1 MLGPGCLQ
9 NTDNPVCPIPEA
21 FPMRVLLVEDDAM
34 LADGLRELFVGLG
47 FALDHLPAAE
57 PALAAIRLT
66 QFDLV
71 LVDLGLPGMD
81 GLELVRRIRSQR
93 NKVPI
98 LILTARDAL
107 DDRVRGLNEGADDY
121 LVKPFAMPELIARA
135 QALIRRSQSNAHSV
149 ITLGALTMDLGQHL
163 ASLAEEPLLLTGR
176 EWAVLESL
184 LLAAPRVLSKTK
196 LADSLSQWDKE
207 ISTNAVEIYVSRLR
221 TKLQHC
227 GVLIRTV
234 RGIGYRLEQGPSHDG
249 SC

>member
-1 MLGPGCLQ
+1 
-9 NTDNPVCPIPEA
+9 
-21 FPMRVLLVEDDAM
+21 MRVLLVEDDAM
-34 LADGLRELFVGLG
+34 LADGLRELFAGLG
-47 FALDHLPAAE
+47 FALDHLSAAE
-57 PALAAIRLT
+57 PALVATRLT

-107 DDRVRGLNEGADDY
+107 EDRVRGLNEGADDY
-121 LVKPFAMPELIARA
+121 LVKPFAMPELIARV
-135 QALIRRSQSNAHSV
+135 QALIRRSQSNAQSV
-149 ITLGALTMDLGQHL
+149 ITLGALVMDIGQHL
-163 ASLAEEPLLLTGR
+163 ASLGTEALLLTGR

-184 LLAAPRVLSKTK
+184 LLATPRILSKAK

-221 TKLQHC
+221 TKLQDS

-234 RGIGYRLEQGPSHDG
+234 RGIGYRLEEGRSDDAA
-249 SC
+249 C

>member
-1 MLGPGCLQ
+1 
-9 NTDNPVCPIPEA
+9 
-21 FPMRVLLVEDDAM
+21 MRVLLVEDDAM

-57 PALAAIRLT
+57 PALVATELT

-71 LVDLGLPGMD
+71 VVDIGLPGMD
-81 GLELVRRIRSQR
+81 GLELVRRIRRQR

-107 DDRVRGLNEGADDY
+107 EDRVRGLNEGADDY

-135 QALIRRSQSNAHSV
+135 QALIRRSQSNAQSV
-149 ITLGALTMDLGQHL
+149 ITLGALVMDIGQHEARL
-163 ASLAEEPLLLTGR
+163 GAEALPLTGR
-176 EWAVLESL
+176 EWNVLESL
-184 LLAAPRVLSKTK
+184 LLATPRILSKGK

-221 TKLQHC
+221 TKLQGS

-234 RGIGYRLEQGPSHDG
+234 RGIGYRLEEGRSHDAA
-249 SC
+249 C

>member
-1 MLGPGCLQ
+1 
-9 NTDNPVCPIPEA
+9 
-21 FPMRVLLVEDDAM
+21 MRVLLVEDDAM
-34 LADGLRELFVGLG
+34 LADGLRELFAGLG
-47 FALDHLPAAE
+47 FALDHLSAAE
-57 PALAAIRLT
+57 PALVATRLT

-107 DDRVRGLNEGADDY
+107 EDRVRGLNEGADDY
-121 LVKPFAMPELIARA
+121 LVKPFAMPELIARV
-135 QALIRRSQSNAHSV
+135 QALIRRSQSNAQSV
-149 ITLGALTMDLGQHL
+149 IALGALVMDIGQHL
-163 ASLAEEPLLLTGR
+163 ASLGTEALLLTGR

-184 LLAAPRVLSKTK
+184 LLATPRILSKAK

-221 TKLQHC
+221 TKLQDS

-234 RGIGYRLEQGPSHDG
+234 RGIGYRLEEGRSDDAA
-249 SC
+249 C

>member
-1 MLGPGCLQ
+1 
-9 NTDNPVCPIPEA
+9 
-21 FPMRVLLVEDDAM
+21 MRVLLVEDDAM

-57 PALAAIRLT
+57 PALVATELT

-71 LVDLGLPGMD
+71 VLDIGLPGMD

-107 DDRVRGLNEGADDY
+107 EDRVRGLNEGADDY

-135 QALIRRSQSNAHSV
+135 QALIRRSQSNAQSV
-149 ITLGALTMDLGQHL
+149 ITLGALVMDIGQHEARL
-163 ASLAEEPLLLTGR
+163 GAESLPLTGR
-176 EWAVLESL
+176 EWNVLESL
-184 LLAAPRVLSKTK
+184 LLATPRILSKAK

-221 TKLQHC
+221 TKLQDS

-234 RGIGYRLEQGPSHDG
+234 RGIGYRLEEGCPHDAA
-249 SC
+249 C

>member
-1 MLGPGCLQ
+1 
-9 NTDNPVCPIPEA
+9 
-21 FPMRVLLVEDDAM
+21 MRVLLVEDDAM
-34 LADGLRELFVGLG
+34 LADGLRELFAGLG
-47 FALDHLPAAE
+47 FALDHLSAAE
-57 PALAAIRLT
+57 PALVATRLT

-107 DDRVRGLNEGADDY
+107 EDRVRGLNEGADDY
-121 LVKPFAMPELIARA
+121 LVKPFAMPELIARV
-135 QALIRRSQSNAHSV
+135 QALIRRSQSNAQSV
-149 ITLGALTMDLGQHL
+149 ITLGALVMDIGQHL
-163 ASLAEEPLLLTGR
+163 ASLGTEALLLTGR

-184 LLAAPRVLSKTK
+184 LLATPRILSKAK

-221 TKLQHC
+221 SKLQDS

-234 RGIGYRLEQGPSHDG
+234 RGIGYRLEEGRSDDAA
-249 SC
+249 C

>member
-1 MLGPGCLQ
+1 
-9 NTDNPVCPIPEA
+9 
-21 FPMRVLLVEDDAM
+21 MRVLLVEDDAM

-57 PALAAIRLT
+57 PALVATELT

-71 LVDLGLPGMD
+71 VVDIGLPGMD

-107 DDRVRGLNEGADDY
+107 EDRVRGLNEGADDY
-121 LVKPFAMPELIARA
+121 LVKPFAMPELVARA
-135 QALIRRSQSNAHSV
+135 QALIRRSQSNAQSV
-149 ITLGALTMDLGQHL
+149 ITLGALVMDIGQHEARL
-163 ASLAEEPLLLTGR
+163 GAEALPLTGR
-176 EWAVLESL
+176 EWNVLESL
-184 LLAAPRVLSKTK
+184 LLATPRILSKGK

-221 TKLQHC
+221 TKLQDS

-234 RGIGYRLEQGPSHDG
+234 RGIGYRLEEDQSHG
-249 SC
+249 TGC